1 MGRLGARVGTV
12 IIKAFLSFN
21 LVSDKYLQVS
31 RSALHKA
38 VINGQ
43 YDTVKMLLDGN
54 EDVDKRDEVS
64 CFIFPE
70 IT

>member
-1 MGRLGARVGTV
+1 MGRLGAWVGTV
-12 IIKAFLSFN
+12 IIKGFLSFN

-43 YDTVKMLLDGN
+43 YDTVKMLLDGG
-54 EDVDKRDEVS
+54 EDVDKRDEVLY
-64 CFIFPE
+64 FIFPE

>member
-1 MGRLGARVGTV
+1 MRRLRAWVGTV
-12 IIKAFLSFN
+12 IIKGFSSFN
-21 LVSDKYLQVS
+21 LVADKYLQVS

-43 YDTVKMLLDGN
+43 YDTVKMLLDGG
-54 EDVDKRDEVS
+54 EDVDKRDEVV
-64 CFIFPE
+64 CLIFPE